1 MKQLKLD
8 VCVQDGLE
16 KIVTFLK
23 SHNIDSEYVNLDKY
37 NYSRTIQFVVN
48 NQSYQIVWFI
58 NESKLRIGTDTRS
71 PFVVFKHMYFDNC
84 LPIVGGNENLGFSYT
99 KKENVLFYESEFN
112 YNDFRLPLWG

>member
-8 VCVQDGLE
+8 VCVKDGLE
-16 KIVTFLK
+16 KIVEFLN
-23 SHNIDSEYVNLDKY
+23 SHNIASEYVNLDKY

-71 PFVVFKHMYFDNC
+71 PFVVFKHMYYDNC
-84 LPIVGGNENLGFSYT
+84 LPIVGGNENLTFSYT
-99 KKENVLFYESEFN
+99 KKENTSFYESEYN
-112 YNDFRLPLWG
+112 YHDFRLPL